1 VTAALLPYWA
11 LPDLPNDDDPAAWK
25 NYHIEMRRAL
35 DRLRRDARSINQ
47 ALNIPA
53 FSAHRNGAA
62 QSIETITSTKILW
75 THTALDTH
83 DSFDTTNAR
92 YQTRVA
98 GWFHFFAQVWWNNH
112 APTGGEQRMT
122 TIFKNDG
129 AVEDGRFAR
138 VELAAATSGAPT
150 VACNSLMYLVSGDY
164 VNVYAYQD
172 SGSARGVLGEPG
184 GTYFHGYKI
193 AD

>member
-98 GWFHFFAQVWWNNH
+98 GWFHVGAQVWWNN
-112 APTGGEQRMT
+112 ATAVAGEQRLT
-122 TIFKNDG
+122 LIAKNDG
-129 AVEDGRFAR
+129 AVEDGRFHVIYLYAG
-138 VELAAATSGAPT
+138 SGAPT
-150 VACNSLMYLVSGDY
+150 VACSSLLYLVAGDY
-164 VNVYAYQD
+164 VDVRVYQD
-172 SGSARGVLGEPG
+172 SGSAKGVLGEPTA
-184 GTYFHGYKI
+184 TYFHGYKI